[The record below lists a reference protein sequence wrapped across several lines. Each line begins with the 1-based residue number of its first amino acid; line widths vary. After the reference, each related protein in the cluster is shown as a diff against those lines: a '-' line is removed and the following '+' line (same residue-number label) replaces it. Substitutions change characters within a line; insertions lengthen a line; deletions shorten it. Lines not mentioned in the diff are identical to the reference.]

1 MVVAI
6 HELDTNRSKH
16 IIQLSFYYV
25 NEIGPKN
32 INYNIISE
40 HRIRLIHII
49 IKRL

>member
-1 MVVAI
+1 MVVSL

-40 HRIRLIHII
+40 NQTVVTHS
-49 IKRL
+49 